1 MPSPETLPEADPRH
15 HQNQAMT
22 TSHNPTLRP
31 ALCEAIP
38 PAPRRRSPAIAALGL
53 AALGMALPLLAQ
65 EAPGLVGRNDW
76 LYYRYELTSG
86 QDQAGITA
94 SIDLIQRISKVLQK
108 NDVTVLVAMVPLKVR
123 IHPEN
128 LPTSV
133 KLTDSLQGQYG
144 RMLKALRDGG
154 VRVADLNTAF
164 LKSPTRVSPMPLF
177 FRLDT
182 HWSATGALLGAETI
196 GEAINADPALKALLD
211 ATPEAGYKLTW
222 ATQEPLKKGDL
233 ITQLPKGSPPFEG
246 EPVRYFEVD
255 KLPAAQPASG
265 VSLTGNS
272 GVGITL
278 LGSSYTHEW
287 TKFPGAMRHVLQRD
301 ILSISVDASQ
311 GQWTG
316 LHSYLRDDAFQ
327 SNRPKLLI
335 WEMPERDM
343 AAPPQYKWRDARY
356 SMDNTE
362 WLMQASALAQ
372 QQCEAAPVKVKL
384 EAVSLGAGQAS
395 PNAIDEKPGTASD
408 FVELSFDPPLDRLH
422 YVSARLMAGGSK
434 TLTIEASGAGAAT
447 RKLSVPIAGDDAEHN
462 VRTALLAKGKGFTK
476 FRLYPGVTSRF
487 SLKDIQVCAQP
498 ADLFR

>member
-1 MPSPETLPEADPRH
+1 
-15 HQNQAMT
+15 MT
-22 TSHNPTLRP
+22 MTMTMTRTRTMTNTLR
-31 ALCEAIP
+31 AAWGAASQS
-38 PAPRRRSPAIAALGL
+38 APCRQVTLKAALGL
-53 AALGMALPLLAQ
+53 AACSIALPLLAQ
-65 EAPGLVGRNDW
+65 DAPGLVGRNDW
-76 LYYRYELTSG
+76 LYYKYELTSG
-86 QDQAGITA
+86 QDAAGITT
-94 SIDLIQRISKVLQK
+94 SMDLIQRISKVLQK
-108 NDVTVLVAMVPLKVR
+108 NDVAVLVAMVPLKVR

-128 LPTSV
+128 LPASV

-144 RMLKALRDGG
+144 RILKGLRDAG
-154 VRVADLNTAF
+154 VRTADLNTAF
-164 LKSPTRVSPMPLF
+164 LKSPVRTSPMPLF

-196 GEAINADPALKALLD
+196 SEAINADPALKALLD
-211 ATPEAGYKLTW
+211 TTPEATYKLTW

-233 ITQLPKGSPPFEG
+233 VAQLPKGSPTFEG

-255 KLPAAQPASG
+255 KVAAQAAP
-265 VSLTGNS
+265 VVNLTGNS
-272 GVGITL
+272 GVAITL

-316 LHSYLRDDAFQ
+316 LHSYLRDEAFQ

-372 QQCEAAPVKVKL
+372 QQCEATPVKVRL
-384 EAVSLGAGQAS
+384 EPVSLGAAQTT
-395 PNAIDEKPGTASD
+395 PNVIDEKSAAASD
-408 FVELSFDPPLDRLH
+408 FVELSFDQPLDRLH

-434 TLTIEASGAGAAT
+434 TLTLEASGAGAT
-447 RKLSVPIAGDDAEHN
+447 SRKLGIPIAGDDAEHN
-462 VRTALLAKGKGFTK
+462 FRTALLAKGKGFTK
-476 FRLYPGVTSRF
+476 FRLYPGATTRF
-487 SLKDIQVCAQP
+487 SLKDVQVCAQP
-498 ADLFR
+498 ADLLR

>member
-1 MPSPETLPEADPRH
+1 MPSPDSLPAADRPH

-22 TSHNPTLRP
+22 ITSTHTLRA
-31 ALCEAIP
+31 ALRQA
-38 PAPRRRSPAIAALGL
+38 APTALRWRSPATAVLAL
-53 AALGMALPLLAQ
+53 AALGVALPLLAQ
-65 EAPGLVGRNDW
+65 DAPGLVGRNDW

-86 QDQAGITA
+86 QDQAGIAA
-94 SIDLIQRISKVLQK
+94 SMDLIQRISKVLQK
-108 NDVTVLVAMVPLKVR
+108 NDVAVLVAMVPLKVR

-128 LPTSV
+128 LPASV

-144 RMLKALRDGG
+144 RHLKGLRDSG
-154 VRVADLNTAF
+154 VRVADLNSAF
-164 LKSPTRVSPMPLF
+164 LKSPVRISPMPLF

-211 ATPEAGYKLTW
+211 ATPEAPYKLIW

-233 ITQLPKGSPPFEG
+233 ITQLPKGSPTFEG
-246 EPVRYFEVD
+246 EPVRYFEVE
-255 KLPAAQPASG
+255 KLAAAQAASG
-265 VSLTGNS
+265 ASLTGNS

-287 TKFPGAMRHVLQRD
+287 TKFPGAVRHVLQRD
-301 ILSISVDASQ
+301 VLSISVDASQ

-384 EAVSLGAGQAS
+384 EAISLGAGQAS
-395 PNAIDEKPGTASD
+395 PNVIEEKPGTASD
-408 FVELSFDPPLDRLH
+408 FVELSFDQPLDRLH

-434 TLTIEASGAGAAT
+434 TLTIEASGAGAAS
-447 RKLSVPIAGDDAEHN
+447 RKLSIPIAGDDAEHN
-462 VRTALLAKGKGFTK
+462 FRTALLAKGKGFTK
-476 FRLYPGVTSRF
+476 FRLYPGATSRF
-487 SLKDIQVCAQP
+487 SLKDVQVCAQP
-498 ADLFR
+498 ADLLR